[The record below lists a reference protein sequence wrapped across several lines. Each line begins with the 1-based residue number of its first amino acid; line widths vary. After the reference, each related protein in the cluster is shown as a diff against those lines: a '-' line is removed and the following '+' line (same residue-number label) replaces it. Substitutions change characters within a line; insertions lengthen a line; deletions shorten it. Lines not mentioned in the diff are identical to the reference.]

1 MYVCTSEILAQHCRR
16 FTVDVPIFERG
27 KKSSGIHES
36 RSRIP
41 EGMSCS
47 GSIEA
52 EKDFFCFEVR
62 FSQQLS
68 ISALQYYVKE
78 YYVK

>member
-52 EKDFFCFEVR
+52 EKDFFVLRYASLNSYPLVPCN
-62 FSQQLS
+62 
-68 ISALQYYVKE
+68 IM
-78 YYVK
+78 